1 VAVSRVAQSDR
12 RAAAVFLDKD
22 GTVVDNIAFNADPER
37 ITLAEGAAEGLYL
50 LVRRGYRI
58 VIVSN
63 QPGVALGIFP
73 EHALRAVEARLRDLL
88 RDVGVPLSGFYYCP
102 HLPEGTVAEYAVPCT
117 CRKPAS
123 GLLFHAA
130 REHAIDLARS
140 WMVGDILD
148 DIEAGHGAGCRTV
161 LIDNGNETEWDLTP
175 ERRPHKVGSDL
186 FEAAALIVSADTRA
200 GPAFAQTCGYA

>member
-1 VAVSRVAQSDR
+1 MSASRAPSAPER
-12 RAAAVFLDKD
+12 AVFLDKD
-22 GTVVDNIAFNADPER
+22 GTLIEDIAYNVDPLR
-37 ITLAEGAAEGLYL
+37 ITLAPGAAEGLYL

-58 VIVSN
+58 VVVSN

-73 EHALRAVEARLRDLL
+73 EHALRAVEARLCELL
-88 RDVGVPLSGFYYCP
+88 RDVGVPLSGFHYCP
-102 HLPEGTVAEYAVPCT
+102 HLPGGTVPEYAVPCA

-123 GLLFHAA
+123 GLLVQAA
-130 REHAIDLARS
+130 RAHRIDLERS

-161 LIDNGNETEWDLTP
+161 LVDNGNETEWDLTH
-175 ERRPHKVGSDL
+175 ERRPDKVAADL

-200 GPAFAQTCGYA
+200 GPAPVQSCGYA